1 MAKKTIALLFGG
13 QSSEHEISCLSA
25 ANIAEQ
31 IDRNRYDLLLVGIT
45 KQGHWVLVKGLD
57 ELKTNS
63 WMENRTGAILSPD
76 ATQQCVMIHEGS
88 SFTKVKVDLVFPV
101 LHGLYGEDG
110 TVQGLCEL
118 ARLPYVGCGVAASA
132 AGMDKGFTKR
142 IVQTLGIAQADYELV
157 TRRDL
162 ADFDKVAER
171 IESHLS
177 YPVFVKPC
185 NAGSSCGVTKAGSR
199 GELKAGL
206 KEANRFD
213 RRILVEETIVGH
225 EIECAV
231 LGGGNQPVV
240 ASGVG
245 EILAA
250 AEFYDYDAKY
260 FNPESQTVVD
270 PSLPG
275 DAAEQVRKAAVKIF
289 DALDGFG
296 LSRVDFF
303 VTNEGDVVFNE
314 INTMPGF
321 TAISMYPMLFEARGL
336 SKADLVQRL
345 IDLAWERRR

>member
-31 IDRNRYDLLLVGIT
+31 IDRSRYDLLLVGIT

>member
-31 IDRNRYDLLLVGIT
+31 IDRSRYDLLLVGIT
-45 KQGHWVLVKGLD
+45 KQGHWVLVKELD

>member
-31 IDRNRYDLLLVGIT
+31 IDRSRYDLLLVGIT

-303 VTNEGDVVFNE
+303 VTDEGDVVFNE

>member
-31 IDRNRYDLLLVGIT
+31 IDRSRYDLLLVGIT
-45 KQGHWVLVKGLD
+45 KQGHWVLVKELD

-162 ADFDKVAER
+162 VDFDKVAER

-270 PSLPG
+270 PVLPG

-303 VTNEGDVVFNE
+303 VTDEGDVVFNE

>member
-31 IDRNRYDLLLVGIT
+31 IDRSRYDLLLVGIT
-45 KQGHWVLVKGLD
+45 KQGHWVLVKELD

-303 VTNEGDVVFNE
+303 VTDEGDVVFNE